1 MADLDKSQGL
11 DALLATS
18 SENFTYLLGLTVPS
32 YKSQR

>member
-1 MADLDKSQGL
+1 MADLAKSQGL

-18 SENFTYLLGLTVPS
+18 SENFAYLSGLAVPS